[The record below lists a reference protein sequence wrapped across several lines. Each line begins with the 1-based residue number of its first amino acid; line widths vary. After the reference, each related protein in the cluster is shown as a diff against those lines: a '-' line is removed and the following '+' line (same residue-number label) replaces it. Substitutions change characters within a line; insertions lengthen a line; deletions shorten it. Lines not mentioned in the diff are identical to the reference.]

1 MLPKEI
7 KKVTLL
13 GIVKYL
19 VSKGQVSRSAYLEY
33 VYFKDNR
40 LYLHWYDNE
49 PKDIEIPEYY
59 CEFYVEIEGHIK
71 YFVHRSHEIYK
82 CKVYD
87 TDNKDYQNYRCYR
100 KYCYNI
106 IAECGYW
113 DNDNHYIT
121 KEFHKNTMTEYS
133 YEGKNGKKVKTP
145 GKIVYE
151 GEYEYN
157 PKQHFP
163 RKNKKIAGQGSQV
176 DNDIQNNANTEN
188 QKNSKLSAYVIIC
201 RF

>member
-13 GIVKYL
+13 GIVQYL

-33 VYFKDNR
+33 VYFKDKG

-49 PKDIEIPEYY
+49 PKDIKINTHHHQ
-59 CEFYVEIEGHIK
+59 FYVYINGCINYYVSMEDN
-71 YFVHRSHEIYK
+71 YYT
-82 CKVYD
+82 CNVYECNNENYINFSYYARYD
-87 TDNKDYQNYRCYR
+87 YDNVDVCY
-100 KYCYNI
+100 
-106 IAECGYW
+106 YW
-113 DNDNHYIT
+113 DNDNHYIKKT
-121 KEFHKNTMTEYS
+121 FEDRIMREYS
-133 YEGKNGKKVKTP
+133 YEVKNGNIDDTTKKR
-145 GKIVYE
+145 VYK

-163 RKNKKIAGQGSQV
+163 RKNNKIAGQGSQV

-188 QKNSKLSAYVIIC
+188 QKNSKLSAIM
-201 RF
+201 

>member
-13 GIVKYL
+13 GIFQYL

-33 VYFKDNR
+33 VYFKDKGLN
-40 LYLHWYDNE
+40 LHWYDNE
-49 PKDIEIPEYY
+49 PKDIKINTHHHQ
-59 CEFYVEIEGHIK
+59 FYVYINGCINYYVSIEDNN
-71 YFVHRSHEIYK
+71 YT
-82 CKVYD
+82 CNVYECNNENYENFSYYARYD
-87 TDNKDYQNYRCYR
+87 YDNVDVCT
-100 KYCYNI
+100 
-106 IAECGYW
+106 YW
-113 DNDNHYIT
+113 DNGNHYIT
-121 KEFHKNTMTEYS
+121 KEFDKNTMTEYS
-133 YEGKNGKKVKTP
+133 YEVKNGYIDKTTKKR
-145 GKIVYE
+145 VYE

-188 QKNSKLSAYVIIC
+188 QKNSKLSAIM
-201 RF
+201 

>member
-1 MLPKEI
+1 MLPKERE
-7 KKVTLL
+7 KVTLL
-13 GIVKYL
+13 GIVQYL
-19 VSKGQVSRSAYLEY
+19 VSKGQVSRSAYPEY
-33 VYFKDNR
+33 VYFEDTG

-49 PKDIEIPEYY
+49 PKDIEIPENY

-71 YFVHRSHEIYK
+71 YFVHRSHDYYK

-100 KYCYNI
+100 KYSYDT

-113 DNDNHYIT
+113 DNDNHYIKKT
-121 KEFHKNTMTEYS
+121 FEDRIMREYS
-133 YEGKNGKKVKTP
+133 YEVKNGNIDKTS
-145 GKIVYE
+145 GKIVYQ

-163 RKNKKIAGQGSQV
+163 RKNKKIEGQGSQV
-176 DNDIQNNANTEN
+176 DNDVQNNANTEN
-188 QKNSKLSAYVIIC
+188 QKNSKLSAIM
-201 RF
+201 